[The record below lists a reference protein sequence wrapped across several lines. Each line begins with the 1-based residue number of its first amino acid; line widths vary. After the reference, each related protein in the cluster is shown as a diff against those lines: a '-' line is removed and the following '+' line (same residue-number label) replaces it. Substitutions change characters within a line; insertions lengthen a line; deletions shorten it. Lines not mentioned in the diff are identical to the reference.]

1 LNTFVYAYIERFH
14 PGCDY
19 VNRNISESRKDKVMI
34 LLTVEGLSKQ
44 YGLKKLF
51 EDVSFGIDDK
61 DKIGIIG
68 ANGSGKST
76 LLKILAGVET
86 PDKGRVS
93 VTNNRKIAYLPQ
105 ESPYNPEDTV
115 LEAVLK
121 SGDNV
126 MQLILDYELACHA
139 LEAGH
144 DDDSSLVETVG
155 RLSHELDVSGA
166 WDLEANATV
175 VLGKLGLEDVTA
187 KMGTLSGGQRK
198 RVALAHVLVT
208 PSDALIL
215 DEPTNHLDA
224 DSVEWLENH
233 IRRYQGAVI
242 LITHDRYF
250 LDRVANRMFELDGR
264 TAKTFMGGYAA
275 YLQQKAEIEEQEQR
289 EDRKRQALIRQEL
302 DWMRTGCKAR
312 TTKQKAR
319 MQRAEELV
327 YAPKK
332 AQQQEMEIGFGAE
345 RLGGKIIEFHQVSK
359 SYGDKTLLRSFEY
372 LLQKG
377 DRIGI
382 IGPNGSGKTTLF
394 DMITGRVSPDS
405 GHIDIGKTV
414 RIGYYDQESR
424 ELDDDKRVIEF
435 IQEEAEQIKVKE
447 GQVFSASKM
456 LERFLFSPS
465 TQYSYIRTLSGGE
478 RRRLYL
484 LRQLIGSP
492 NVLLLDEPTNDLDIP
507 TLQVLEDYL
516 DSYEGCLL
524 VVSHDRYFLDRTV
537 EHIFSFE
544 DDGKVRRYP
553 GNYSVYLEMKSKIS
567 DKPKEK
573 VTATKVPAVV
583 RLPAE
588 EPKPRKL
595 NSKEKRELEQLEGR
609 IAEAETRQEAIN
621 KELAAAGSD
630 FQAVQRLGSEL
641 LELQKKLDRDM
652 TRWTE
657 LAEFA

>member
-1 LNTFVYAYIERFH
+1 MV
-14 PGCDY
+14 
-19 VNRNISESRKDKVMI
+19 

-86 PDKGRVS
+86 PDNGRVT

-126 MQLILDYELACHA
+126 MQLILDYELACRE
-139 LEAGH
+139 LETGH
-144 DDDSSLVETVG
+144 SDDPELIERVSH
-155 RLSHELDVSGA
+155 LSHELDITGA
-166 WDLEANATV
+166 WELESNATV
-175 VLGKLGLEDVTA
+175 VLGKLGLQDVTA

-198 RVALAHVLVT
+198 RTALAHALVT

-224 DSVEWLENH
+224 DSVEWLENY

-264 TAKTFMGGYAA
+264 TARTFAGGYAS
-275 YLQQKAEIEEQEQR
+275 YLQQKDELEQQEQR

-327 YAPKK
+327 YTPGKE
-332 AQQQEMEIGFGAE
+332 QQKEFEIGFGAD
-345 RLGGKIIEFHQVSK
+345 RLGGMIIEFHQVSK
-359 SYGDKTLLRSFEY
+359 SYGDKKLLRSFDY
-372 LLQKG
+372 MLQKG

-394 DMITGRVSPDS
+394 DMITGRVQPDS

-414 RIGYYDQESR
+414 KIGYYDQESR

-435 IQEEAEQIKVKE
+435 IQEEAEQIKLKD
-447 GQVFSASKM
+447 GQVFSAAKM
-456 LERFLFSPS
+456 LERFLFAPS

-484 LRQLIGSP
+484 LKQLIGSP

-507 TLQVLEDYL
+507 TLRVLEDYL
-516 DSYEGCLL
+516 DNYQGCLL

-537 EHIFSFE
+537 EHVFVFE
-544 DDGKVRRYP
+544 DDGRIRRYP
-553 GNYSVYLEMKSKIS
+553 GNYSVYLELKSKYT
-567 DKPKEK
+567 DRDVTKPAKKE
-573 VTATKVPAVV
+573 TAKETPVAASVP
-583 RLPAE
+583 RQ
-588 EPKPRKL
+588 RKL
-595 NSKEKRELEQLEGR
+595 NSKEKRELEQLEAW
-609 IAEAETRQEAIN
+609 IAEAEARQAAIGN
-621 KELAAAGSD
+621 ELNAASSD
-630 FQAVQRLGSEL
+630 FPLVQKLTEEL
-641 LELQKKLDRDM
+641 RRIQKEMDGKM
-652 TRWTE
+652 SRWTE
-657 LAEFA
+657 LAEFL

>member
-1 LNTFVYAYIERFH
+1 MV
-14 PGCDY
+14 
-19 VNRNISESRKDKVMI
+19 

-86 PDKGRVS
+86 PDNGRVT

-126 MQLILDYELACHA
+126 MQLILDYELACRE
-139 LEAGH
+139 LETGH
-144 DDDSSLVETVG
+144 SDDPELIERVSH
-155 RLSHELDVSGA
+155 LSHELDITGA
-166 WDLEANATV
+166 WELESNATV
-175 VLGKLGLEDVTA
+175 VLGKLGLQDVTA

-198 RVALAHVLVT
+198 RTALAHALVT

-224 DSVEWLENH
+224 DSVEWLENY

-264 TAKTFMGGYAA
+264 TARTFAGGYAS
-275 YLQQKAEIEEQEQR
+275 YLQQKDELEQQEQR

-327 YAPKK
+327 YTPGKEQQK
-332 AQQQEMEIGFGAE
+332 AFEIGFGAD
-345 RLGGKIIEFHQVSK
+345 RLGGMIIEFHQVSK
-359 SYGDKTLLRSFEY
+359 SYGDKKLLRSFDY
-372 LLQKG
+372 MLQKG

-394 DMITGRVSPDS
+394 DMITGRVQPDS

-414 RIGYYDQESR
+414 KIGYYDQESR

-435 IQEEAEQIKVKE
+435 IQEEAEQIKLKD
-447 GQVFSASKM
+447 GQVFSAAKM
-456 LERFLFSPS
+456 LERFLFAPS

-484 LRQLIGSP
+484 LKQLIGSP

-507 TLQVLEDYL
+507 TLRVLEDYL
-516 DSYEGCLL
+516 DNYQGCLL

-537 EHIFSFE
+537 EHVFVFE
-544 DDGKVRRYP
+544 DDGRIRRYP
-553 GNYSVYLEMKSKIS
+553 GNYSVYLELKSKYTDRDVTKS
-567 DKPKEK
+567 AKKE
-573 VTATKVPAVV
+573 TAKETPVAASVP
-583 RLPAE
+583 RQ
-588 EPKPRKL
+588 RKL
-595 NSKEKRELEQLEGR
+595 NSKEKRELEQLEVW
-609 IAEAETRQEAIN
+609 IAEAEARQAAIGN
-621 KELAAAGSD
+621 ELNAASSD
-630 FQAVQRLGSEL
+630 FPLVQKLTEEL
-641 LELQKKLDRDM
+641 RRIQKEMDGKM
-652 TRWTE
+652 SRWTE
-657 LAEFA
+657 LAELL

>member
-1 LNTFVYAYIERFH
+1 MV
-14 PGCDY
+14 
-19 VNRNISESRKDKVMI
+19 

-86 PDKGRVS
+86 PDNGRVT

-126 MQLILDYELACHA
+126 MQLILDYELACRE
-139 LEAGH
+139 LETGH
-144 DDDSSLVETVG
+144 SDDPELIERVSH
-155 RLSHELDVSGA
+155 LSHELDITGA
-166 WDLEANATV
+166 WELESNATV
-175 VLGKLGLEDVTA
+175 VLGKLGLQDVTA

-198 RVALAHVLVT
+198 RTALAHALVT

-224 DSVEWLENH
+224 DSVEWLENY

-264 TAKTFMGGYAA
+264 TARTFAGGYAS
-275 YLQQKAEIEEQEQR
+275 YLQQKDELEQQEQR

-327 YAPKK
+327 YTPGKE
-332 AQQQEMEIGFGAE
+332 QQKEFEIGFGAD
-345 RLGGKIIEFHQVSK
+345 RLGGMIIEFHQVSK
-359 SYGDKTLLRSFEY
+359 SYGDKKLLRSFDY
-372 LLQKG
+372 MLQKG

-394 DMITGRVSPDS
+394 DMITGRVQPDS

-414 RIGYYDQESR
+414 KIGYYDQESR

-435 IQEEAEQIKVKE
+435 IQEEAEQIKLKD
-447 GQVFSASKM
+447 GQVFSAAKM
-456 LERFLFSPS
+456 LERFLFAPS

-484 LRQLIGSP
+484 LKQLIGSP

-507 TLQVLEDYL
+507 TLRVLEDYL
-516 DSYEGCLL
+516 DNYQGCLL

-537 EHIFSFE
+537 EHVFVFE
-544 DDGKVRRYP
+544 DDGRIRRYP
-553 GNYSVYLEMKSKIS
+553 GNYSVYLELKSKYTDRDVTKS
-567 DKPKEK
+567 AKKE
-573 VTATKVPAVV
+573 TAKATPVAASVS
-583 RLPAE
+583 RQ
-588 EPKPRKL
+588 RKL
-595 NSKEKRELEQLEGR
+595 NSKEKRELEQLEAW
-609 IAEAETRQEAIN
+609 IAEAEARQAAIGN
-621 KELAAAGSD
+621 ELNAASSD
-630 FQAVQRLGSEL
+630 FPLVQKLTEEL
-641 LELQKKLDRDM
+641 RRIQQEMDGKM
-652 TRWTE
+652 SRWTE
-657 LAEFA
+657 LAELL

>member
-1 LNTFVYAYIERFH
+1 MV
-14 PGCDY
+14 
-19 VNRNISESRKDKVMI
+19 

-51 EDVSFGIDDK
+51 EDVSFGIDDR

-76 LLKILAGVET
+76 LLKILAGAET

-105 ESPYNPEDTV
+105 ESPYNPDDSV

-144 DDDSSLVETVG
+144 GDDPSLVETVS
-155 RLSHELDVSGA
+155 RLSHELDVTGA
-166 WDLEANATV
+166 WELEANAV
-175 VLGKLGLEDVTA
+175 AVLGKLGLQDVTA
-187 KMGTLSGGQRK
+187 KMGMLSGGQRK
-198 RVALAHVLVT
+198 RAALAHVLVT

-224 DSVEWLENH
+224 DSVEWLENY
-233 IRRYQGAVI
+233 IRRYQGAVL

-264 TAKTFMGGYAA
+264 TARTFTGGYAA
-275 YLQQKAEIEEQEQR
+275 YLQQKADIEEQELR

-319 MQRAEELV
+319 LQRAEELV

-332 AQQQEMEIGFGAE
+332 EQQKEMEIGFGAE
-345 RLGGKIIEFHQVSK
+345 RLGGRIIEFHQVSK
-359 SYGDKTLLRSFEY
+359 SYGDKTLLHSFEY

-435 IQEEAEQIKVKE
+435 IQEEAEQIRLKD

-456 LERFLFSPS
+456 LERFLFAPS

-484 LRQLIGSP
+484 LKQLIGSP

-537 EHIFSFE
+537 EHVFAFE
-544 DDGKVRRYP
+544 DGGRIRRYP
-553 GNYSVYLEMKSKIS
+553 GNYSVYLEMKQKCS
-567 DKPKEK
+567 DRPKEK
-573 VTATKVPAVV
+573 TPVPKEPAVV
-583 RLPAE
+583 KPVRE
-588 EPKPRKL
+588 EPKQRKL
-595 NSKEKRELEQLEGR
+595 NSKEKRELEQLEER

-621 KELAAAGSD
+621 KELAATGSD
-630 FQAVQRLGSEL
+630 FQVIQRLGAEL
-641 LELQKKLDRDM
+641 LDLQKKLDRDM
-652 TRWTE
+652 NRWSE
-657 LAEFA
+657 LAELA

>member
-1 LNTFVYAYIERFH
+1 MV
-14 PGCDY
+14 
-19 VNRNISESRKDKVMI
+19 

-86 PDKGRVS
+86 PDNGRVT

-126 MQLILDYELACHA
+126 MQLILDYELACRE
-139 LEAGH
+139 LETGH
-144 DDDSSLVETVG
+144 SDDPELIERVSH
-155 RLSHELDVSGA
+155 LSHELDITGA
-166 WDLEANATV
+166 WELESNATV
-175 VLGKLGLEDVTA
+175 VLGKLGLQDVTA

-198 RVALAHVLVT
+198 RTALAHALVT
-208 PSDALIL
+208 LSDALIL

-224 DSVEWLENH
+224 DSVEWLENY

-264 TAKTFMGGYAA
+264 TARTFAGGYAS
-275 YLQQKAEIEEQEQR
+275 YLQQKDELEQQEQR

-327 YAPKK
+327 YTPGKE
-332 AQQQEMEIGFGAE
+332 QQKEFEIGFGAD
-345 RLGGKIIEFHQVSK
+345 RLGGMIIEFHQVSK
-359 SYGDKTLLRSFEY
+359 SYGDKKLLRSFDY
-372 LLQKG
+372 MLQKG

-394 DMITGRVSPDS
+394 DMITGRVQPDS

-414 RIGYYDQESR
+414 KIGYYDQESR

-435 IQEEAEQIKVKE
+435 IQEEAEQIKLKD
-447 GQVFSASKM
+447 GQVFSAAKM
-456 LERFLFSPS
+456 LERFLFAPS

-484 LRQLIGSP
+484 LKQLIGSP

-507 TLQVLEDYL
+507 TLRVLEDYL
-516 DSYEGCLL
+516 DNYQGCLL

-537 EHIFSFE
+537 EHVFVFE
-544 DDGKVRRYP
+544 DDGRIRRYP
-553 GNYSVYLEMKSKIS
+553 GNYSVYLELKSKYTDRDVTKS
-567 DKPKEK
+567 AKKE
-573 VTATKVPAVV
+573 TAKETPVAASVS
-583 RLPAE
+583 RQ
-588 EPKPRKL
+588 RKL
-595 NSKEKRELEQLEGR
+595 NSKEKRELEQLEAW
-609 IAEAETRQEAIN
+609 IAEAEARQAAIGN
-621 KELAAAGSD
+621 ELNAASSD
-630 FQAVQRLGSEL
+630 FPLVQKLTEEL
-641 LELQKKLDRDM
+641 RRIQKEMDGKM
-652 TRWTE
+652 SRWTE
-657 LAEFA
+657 LAELL

>member
-1 LNTFVYAYIERFH
+1 MV
-14 PGCDY
+14 
-19 VNRNISESRKDKVMI
+19 

-86 PDKGRVS
+86 PDNGRVT

-126 MQLILDYELACHA
+126 MQLILDYELACRE
-139 LEAGH
+139 LETGH
-144 DDDSSLVETVG
+144 SDDPELIERVSH
-155 RLSHELDVSGA
+155 LSHELDITGA
-166 WDLEANATV
+166 WELESNATV
-175 VLGKLGLEDVTA
+175 VLGKLGLQDVTA

-198 RVALAHVLVT
+198 RTALAHALVT

-224 DSVEWLENH
+224 DSVEWLENY

-264 TAKTFMGGYAA
+264 TARTFAGGYAS
-275 YLQQKAEIEEQEQR
+275 YLQQKDELEQQEQR

-327 YAPKK
+327 YTPGKE
-332 AQQQEMEIGFGAE
+332 QQKEFEIGFGAD
-345 RLGGKIIEFHQVSK
+345 RLGGMIIEFHQVSK
-359 SYGDKTLLRSFEY
+359 SYGDKKLLRSFDY
-372 LLQKG
+372 MLQKG

-394 DMITGRVSPDS
+394 DMITGRVQPDS

-414 RIGYYDQESR
+414 KIGYYDQESR

-435 IQEEAEQIKVKE
+435 IQEEAEQIKLKD
-447 GQVFSASKM
+447 GQVFSAAKM
-456 LERFLFSPS
+456 LERFLFAPS

-484 LRQLIGSP
+484 LKQLIGSP

-507 TLQVLEDYL
+507 TLRVLEDYL
-516 DSYEGCLL
+516 DNYQGCLL

-537 EHIFSFE
+537 EHVFVFE
-544 DDGKVRRYP
+544 DDGRIRRYP
-553 GNYSVYLEMKSKIS
+553 GNYSVYLELKSKYTDRDVTKS
-567 DKPKEK
+567 AKKE
-573 VTATKVPAVV
+573 TAKETPVAASVS
-583 RLPAE
+583 RQ
-588 EPKPRKL
+588 RKL
-595 NSKEKRELEQLEGR
+595 NSKEKRELEQLEAW
-609 IAEAETRQEAIN
+609 IAEAEARQAAIGN
-621 KELAAAGSD
+621 ELNAASSD
-630 FQAVQRLGSEL
+630 FPLVQKLTEEL
-641 LELQKKLDRDM
+641 RRIQQEMDGKM
-652 TRWTE
+652 SRWTE
-657 LAEFA
+657 LAELL

>member
-1 LNTFVYAYIERFH
+1 MV
-14 PGCDY
+14 
-19 VNRNISESRKDKVMI
+19 

-86 PDKGRVS
+86 PDNGRVT

-126 MQLILDYELACHA
+126 MQLILDYELACRE
-139 LEAGH
+139 LETGH
-144 DDDSSLVETVG
+144 SDDPELIERVSH
-155 RLSHELDVSGA
+155 LSHELDITGA
-166 WDLEANATV
+166 WELESNATV
-175 VLGKLGLEDVTA
+175 VLGKLGLQDVTA

-198 RVALAHVLVT
+198 RTALAHALVT

-224 DSVEWLENH
+224 DSVEWLENY

-264 TAKTFMGGYAA
+264 TARTFAGGYAS
-275 YLQQKAEIEEQEQR
+275 YLQQKDELEQQEQR

-327 YAPKK
+327 YTPGKE
-332 AQQQEMEIGFGAE
+332 QQKEFEIGFGAD
-345 RLGGKIIEFHQVSK
+345 RLGGMIIEFHQVSK
-359 SYGDKTLLRSFEY
+359 SYGDKKLLRSFDY
-372 LLQKG
+372 MLQKG

-394 DMITGRVSPDS
+394 DMITGRVQPDS

-414 RIGYYDQESR
+414 KIGYYDQESR

-435 IQEEAEQIKVKE
+435 IQEEAEQIKLKD
-447 GQVFSASKM
+447 GQVFSAAKM
-456 LERFLFSPS
+456 LERFLFAPS

-484 LRQLIGSP
+484 LKQLIGSP

-507 TLQVLEDYL
+507 TLRVLEDYL
-516 DSYEGCLL
+516 DNYQGCLL

-537 EHIFSFE
+537 EHVFVFE
-544 DDGKVRRYP
+544 DDGRIRRYP
-553 GNYSVYLEMKSKIS
+553 GNYSVYLELKSKYTDRDVTKS
-567 DKPKEK
+567 AKKE
-573 VTATKVPAVV
+573 TAKETPVAASVS
-583 RLPAE
+583 RQ
-588 EPKPRKL
+588 RKL
-595 NSKEKRELEQLEGR
+595 NSKEKRELEQLEAW
-609 IAEAETRQEAIN
+609 IAEAEARQAAIGN
-621 KELAAAGSD
+621 ELNAASSD
-630 FQAVQRLGSEL
+630 FPLVQKLTEEL
-641 LELQKKLDRDM
+641 RRIQKEMDGKM
-652 TRWTE
+652 SRWTE
-657 LAEFA
+657 LAELL